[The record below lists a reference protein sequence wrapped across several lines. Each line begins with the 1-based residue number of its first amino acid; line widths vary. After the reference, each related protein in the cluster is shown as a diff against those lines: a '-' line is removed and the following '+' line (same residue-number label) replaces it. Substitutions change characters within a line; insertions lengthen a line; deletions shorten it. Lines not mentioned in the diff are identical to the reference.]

1 MRRSRRWLA
10 LAAVLTAGTTLAMG
24 VGAGLTYVWCAPMR
38 EARLACCCPVERSEA
53 PAARGRCCE
62 PREVADA
69 PEGAAD
75 QSPPVASP
83 ASLAT
88 LAAPVCPT
96 DPGVESPPA
105 HPVVRARGSPG
116 LRVHSICSVY
126 LL

>member
-1 MRRSRRWLA
+1 MRRSPRWLA

-38 EARLACCCPVERSEA
+38 EARLACCCPVA
-53 PAARGRCCE
+53 PTEGPAVRGRCCE
-62 PREVADA
+62 PRAVADA

-75 QSPPVASP
+75 RFPPVTSP

-88 LAAPVCPT
+88 LAAPVCST
-96 DPGVESPPA
+96 DPGPDVRPG